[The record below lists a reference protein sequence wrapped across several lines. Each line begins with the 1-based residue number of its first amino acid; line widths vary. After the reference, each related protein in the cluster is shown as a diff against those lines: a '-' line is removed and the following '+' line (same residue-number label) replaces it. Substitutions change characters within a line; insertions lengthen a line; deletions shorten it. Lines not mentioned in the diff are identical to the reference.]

1 MVEEG
6 LLYSGNHHNPYELIP
21 ECKNGV
27 QGATTTTT
35 TTMKNKYVVI
45 LVYLKIN
52 RMTSS

>member
-21 ECKNGV
+21 ECKKWRTRSSHSMEV
-27 QGATTTTT
+27 V
-35 TTMKNKYVVI
+35 KNKYVVI
-45 LVYLKIN
+45 LMYLKIN